1 FQVQSSKLKIAK
13 FLRNSSVLKH
23 LPSRFSSIAK
33 LFLFLNMNKICC
45 FQLHSFTLIW
55 GWLGSIFAGLSVV
68 IGLISIANSETIA
81 LNLPFKMVSGEQK
94 FPLLVSVGL
103 ILSILKENHKYMLP
117 WIFNEALCLIAYT
130 LLYIIGF
137 VMFLLFGTKTS
148 YTVESIAYDGES
160 YVSRS
165 TSTVETDIW
174 KLYVLLIVLA
184 GIYIAIRMYIF
195 AGIYSLF
202 KKYRSGNVRDYEMII
217 KENVSE
223 QATF

>member
-1 FQVQSSKLKIAK
+1 
-13 FLRNSSVLKH
+13 
-23 LPSRFSSIAK
+23 
-33 LFLFLNMNKICC
+33 
-45 FQLHSFTLIW
+45 
-55 GWLGSIFAGLSVV
+55 
-68 IGLISIANSETIA
+68 
-81 LNLPFKMVSGEQK
+81 
-94 FPLLVSVGL
+94 
-103 ILSILKENHKYMLP
+103 MLP

-184 GIYIAIRMYIF
+184 GIYIGNLTLPKTYT
-195 AGIYSLF
+195 IY
-202 KKYRSGNVRDYEMII
+202 EI
-217 KENVSE
+217 
-223 QATF
+223 